1 MKKILIISTIL
12 FIACCNLSHG
22 QRRSRIPPSK
32 PTEQEIEK
40 RKKAMEERREE
51 YMDNFIYTLEADE
64 FQKVIIEQY
73 LESYFEKKITLYQ
86 RNYAVS
92 KERTDAIKA
101 LDETHFSDIEEL
113 ISESDMKKI
122 RAFCKGDFDEKKAEK
137 ERKKKKKKN

>member
-1 MKKILIISTIL
+1 MALIRLCFQEGWESV
-12 FIACCNLSHG
+12 
-22 QRRSRIPPSK
+22 K
-32 PTEQEIEK
+32 EQEIEK

-51 YMDNFIYTLEADE
+51 YMDNFISTLEADD

-73 LESYFEKKITLYQ
+73 LESYFEKKIEIYQ
-86 RNYAVS
+86 GNYEVDKA
-92 KERTDAIKA
+92 RTDAVKV

-113 ISESDMKKI
+113 ISEGDMKKI